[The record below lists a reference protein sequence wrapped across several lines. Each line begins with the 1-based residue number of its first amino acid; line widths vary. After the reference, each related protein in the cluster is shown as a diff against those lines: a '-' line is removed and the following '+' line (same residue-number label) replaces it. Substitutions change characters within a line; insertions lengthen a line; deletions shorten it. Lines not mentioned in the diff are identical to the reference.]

1 MNIVFMLSKTFR
13 VSSHHG
19 TIRREAD
26 VNIFLLVALIFAA
39 LEIFAVQKRQARLEY
54 IAKPLVM
61 LALFFWLWTSTD
73 VKGAALWFG
82 VGVLFSLVG
91 DVLLVMPR
99 EQIFLFGL
107 IAFLLAHIGYIIGFN
122 VPLPPSSA
130 WGFLL
135 AIMIA
140 WGSSRIIRRIM
151 TPLAAQGQ
159 LHLRI
164 PILIYAVT
172 ISIMLLSALIKL
184 TDMSWNA
191 NAALLVGVGAFLFY
205 ISDLILAWNKFVS
218 PIQNGAIYNITSY
231 YLGQIMLIAGVVL
244 QYRR

>member
-1 MNIVFMLSKTFR
+1 M
-13 VSSHHG
+13 
-19 TIRREAD
+19 
-26 VNIFLLVALIFAA
+26 NIFLLVALIFATFE
-39 LEIFAVQKRQARLEY
+39 LFAVQKRQARLEY
-54 IAKPLVM
+54 IAKPLAM
-61 LALFFWLWTSTD
+61 LALFFWLWTSVE

-82 VGVLFSLVG
+82 MGILLSLIG
-91 DVLLVMPR
+91 DVLLVIPR
-99 EQIFLFGL
+99 EQFFLFGL
-107 IAFLLAHIGYIIGFN
+107 TAFLLAHMSYIIGFN
-122 VPLPPSSA
+122 IPLPPLSA

-140 WGSSRIIRRIM
+140 WGGSRILRRIL
-151 TPLAAQGQ
+151 TPLATKGQ

-205 ISDLILAWNKFVS
+205 ISDLILAWNKFVA
-218 PIQNGAIYNITSY
+218 PIQKGPIYNVVSY

-244 QYRR
+244 QYHK